1 MALACGCCW
10 AADLWGLLVSRRKR
24 RGAERGQARG
34 DTDARAS
41 FVSARGKNGD
51 ARVVEAG
58 LRNGEE
64 LGRVLGLVRGRGKA
78 SRREEEREA
87 GLGCLLGR
95 TGRKGNGLG

>member
-41 FVSARGKNGD
+41 FVSARGKGD
-51 ARVVEAG
+51 ARVAEAG

-64 LGRVLGLVRGRGKA
+64 GELGRVLGQVRRRRKA
-78 SRREEEREA
+78 GRREKVE
-87 GLGCLLGR
+87 LG
-95 TGRKGNGLG
+95 